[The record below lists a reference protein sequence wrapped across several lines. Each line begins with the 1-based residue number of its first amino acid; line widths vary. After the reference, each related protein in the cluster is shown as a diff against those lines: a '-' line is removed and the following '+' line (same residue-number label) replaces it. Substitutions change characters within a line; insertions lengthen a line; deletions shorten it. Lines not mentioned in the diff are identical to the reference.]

1 MGTKDGF
8 SLFHLGG
15 CGQIMGGCH
24 LFPDNV
30 LARRRFAPPHSREF
44 FPDIGLLARQGGLQ
58 PPPPPL
64 KVGAPQKTQKMKP
77 PCYCWQ
83 YRPQTQPII
92 DQATDLTVCKIG
104 SLIVTVG
111 LYIIFNW
118 LVVVCSMYNVLCTGH
133 VVPIVV

>member
-1 MGTKDGF
+1 MMTNRRLLITKN
-8 SLFHLGG
+8 FHLNTNSQGIDRYCHDAAG
-15 CGQIMGGCH
+15 CCINQ
-24 LFPDNV
+24 
-30 LARRRFAPPHSREF
+30 ARS
-44 FPDIGLLARQGGLQ
+44 QGGGGGGGSKGVCS
-58 PPPPPL
+58 PPV

-111 LYIIFNW
+111 LYI
-118 LVVVCSMYNVLCTGH
+118 L
-133 VVPIVV
+133 